1 MIEAHGAVTLNRDA
15 ANRVYAGNTPIRLN
29 SVQIVTPYDG
39 RFDVVAADDFGTAG
53 GKQVVLRRIG
63 GGLTVWQMDAGW
75 NRIATLTGS
84 DVRDSTA
91 WNALEAKFGVDF
103 DGDGTAG

>member
-1 MIEAHGAVTLNRDA
+1 MAEGTLAPNDGNCTFAIA
-15 ANRVYAGNTPIRLN
+15 AGSL
-29 SVQIVTPYDG
+29 
-39 RFDVVAADDFGTAG
+39 
-53 GKQVVLRRIG
+53 QVVLRRIG

-75 NRIATLTGS
+75 NRFANLPGS